1 MAKFDDQLS
10 RMSYLM
16 EYRMPSNEVKSNIE
30 YHANGADGK
39 VYGILKEGTHYYIK
53 TTESGKENIA
63 ESYDY
68 IGGFNNRK
76 ENEYGSYNE
85 ATKQL
90 EMKLISLNEA
100 HGIHEDVSTV
110 DFDRSKKVLSMLTE
124 EARTELDRM
133 KQIFENSNTIGAPV
147 VGKDSVHGTATDP
160 KAEGAPFGEGS
171 SEGTH
176 EKGTTKTESNPE
188 KANDDYTTVKNVE
201 KQMTSDK
208 TPSGGTEKKGETAK
222 CDLEGKCVA
231 TVKEGVEEC
240 GLNSQ
245 NVDAN
250 VVSEDEIPSEENY
263 FEKEDAEGYGPMGH
277 PDGDEI
283 ELYNAEE
290 EPVGFD
296 EPGEEMFD
304 EDPNL
309 GNGEPAFE
317 EPDYENM
324 SLDDMLNEY
333 ESVIAGDKE
342 ELTGPGTSEPD
353 NAIATWN
360 RMPEDKAKDTLEE
373 NEESAKPESE
383 EALTGEKKSEGNP
396 EDAIATW
403 PRVPGDK
410 EKKDNVNE
418 RIEKAVS
425 REVKR
430 IMESVNKKETLEEM
444 VQRLVNEE
452 VTRLHVWG
460 KHPRFRKEP
469 MTTPANKE
477 KFVGTA
483 DRDWND
489 DSAKGE
495 QPYGL
500 KVGDGKPFEEVVD
513 ILTDNVMD
521 KIMEGLSVK
530 KK

>member
-16 EYRMPSNEVKSNIE
+16 EYRMPSNEVPSNIE

-39 VYGILKEGTHYYIK
+39 VYGILKEGTRYYIK

-76 ENEYGSYNE
+76 ENEYKSYNE

-100 HGIHEDVSTV
+100 YGKHEDVSTV
-110 DFDRSKKVLSMLTE
+110 DFNRGEKVLSMLTE

-147 VGKDSVHGTATDP
+147 IGKDNVHGTATDP
-160 KAEGAPFGEGS
+160 KSEGAPYGEGS
-171 SEGTH
+171 AEGTH
-176 EKGTTKTESNPE
+176 EKGTTKIESDPQ
-188 KANDDYTTVKNVE
+188 KANGDYTDVSKKVE
-201 KQMTSDK
+201 SQMTSTK
-208 TPSGGTEKKGETAK
+208 SPSGNSEKGGEKAK
-222 CDLEGKCVA
+222 CDLDGVCVA
-231 TVKEGVEEC
+231 IKESVEEC
-240 GLNSQ
+240 GVGECG
-245 NVDAN
+245 NVGSMPNDMSLPN
-250 VVSEDEIPSEENY
+250 LEEGGG
-263 FEKEDAEGYGPMGH
+263 D
-277 PDGDEI
+277 DEI
-283 ELYNAEE
+283 ELYNAE
-290 EPVGFD
+290 D
-296 EPGEEMFD
+296 E
-304 EDPNL
+304 L
-309 GNGEPAFE
+309 GNGDFSLEDDSPVGLEDE
-317 EPDYENM
+317 EPTMEEPIADEEYPEMDGFDYENAD
-324 SLDDMLNEY
+324 LDELLNEY
-333 ESVIAGDKE
+333 ESVISGDKE
-342 ELTGPGTSEPD
+342 ELTGPGTSDPD

-360 RMPEDKAKDTLEE
+360 RMPEDKAKDKIDEDET
-373 NEESAKPESE
+373 SAKPESE

-396 EDAIATW
+396 DDAIATW

-410 EKKDNVNE
+410 EKKDNVDE
-418 RIEKAVS
+418 RIEMAVN

-430 IMESVNKKETLEEM
+430 IFESVNGKKKKETLEEM

-452 VTRLHVWG
+452 VTRLNVWG
-460 KHPRFRKEP
+460 KHPRFRQEP

-500 KVGDGKPFEEVVD
+500 KVGDGAPFEQVVD
-513 ILTDNVMD
+513 VLTDSVMN
-521 KIMEGLSVK
+521 KVMEGLTLK